1 MTASNKSWL
10 AVGLLLASALGACS
24 SIVSVD
30 RSKVDDPQYEVPPPP
45 PPDAGADDED
55 AG

>member
-10 AVGLLLASALGACS
+10 AVGLLLAGALSACS
-24 SIVSVD
+24 SLVAVD
-30 RSKVDDPQYEVPPPP
+30 RTKIQDDMFVMPEPPV
-45 PPDAGADDED
+45 PDAGADED